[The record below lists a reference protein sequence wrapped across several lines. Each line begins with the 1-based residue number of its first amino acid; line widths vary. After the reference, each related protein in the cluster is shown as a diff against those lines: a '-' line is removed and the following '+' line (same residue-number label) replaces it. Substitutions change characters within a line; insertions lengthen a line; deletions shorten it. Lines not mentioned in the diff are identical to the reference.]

1 MIEIK
6 NRYINTILHTINST
20 NLHGANLHEA
30 DLRRADLHGANLHG
44 ADLRRADLHG
54 ADLRRANLCNA
65 NLHGANLCNA
75 DLHGANLCNADLREA
90 NFNNEKLKSNPIFI
104 HGLNWPI
111 IITNKYLLIGCQRH
125 LFTEWQAFNDTQI
138 EKMHVHAL
146 TFWQTYKP
154 ILMQF
159 CDIQAMKT
167 DETT

>member
-20 NLHGANLHEA
+20 NL
-30 DLRRADLHGANLHG
+30 RRADLHGANLHG
-44 ADLRRADLHG
+44 ADLRR

-125 LFTEWQAFNDTQI
+125 LFTEWQAFNDTEI
-138 EKMHVHAL
+138 KNMHIDAL
-146 TFWQTYKP
+146 NFWKTYKP
-154 ILMQF
+154 MLMQL
-159 CDIQAMKT
+159 CTIQAIKM

>member
-20 NLHGANLHEA
+20 NL
-30 DLRRADLHGANLHG
+30 RRADLHGANLCYADLYG
-44 ADLRRADLHG
+44 ADLRGANLHG
-54 ADLRRANLCNA
+54 ADLY
-65 NLHGANLCNA
+65 G
-75 DLHGANLCNADLREA
+75 ADLREA

>member
-20 NLHGANLHEA
+20 NL
-30 DLRRADLHGANLHG
+30 RSADLHGANLHG
-44 ADLRRADLHG
+44 ADLRRAD
-54 ADLRRANLCNA
+54 
-65 NLHGANLCNA
+65 LCNA

-125 LFTEWQAFNDTQI
+125 LFTEWQAFNDTEI
-138 EKMHVHAL
+138 KNMHIDAL
-146 TFWQTYKP
+146 SFWKTYKP
-154 ILMQF
+154 MLMQL
-159 CDIQAMKT
+159 CAIQAMKME
-167 DETT
+167 ETT